1 MVSATK
7 VQEISKSIKE
17 NIAKVIVG
25 KEEVVN
31 QILVA
36 LYCRGHVLLED
47 LPGTGK
53 TMVAQDISR

>member
-1 MVSATK
+1 MISA
-7 VQEISKSIKE
+7 VQIQEISKSIK
-17 NIAKVIVG
+17 NNVAKVIVG

-53 TMVAQDISR
+53 TMLA